1 MFQLCKRVLN
11 QNCALATLFS
21 AESRDT
27 PLLLTVNGVAFEKTN
42 ALILKGFI
50 VAENIIRQ
58 ADVIIAGAGIG
69 GLTAALALHEHG
81 INALV
86 LESTRELKPLG
97 VGINLQLQAADALTE
112 MNLREQLENIAI
124 PPQNLCI

>member
-1 MFQLCKRVLN
+1 M
-11 QNCALATLFS
+11 
-21 AESRDT
+21 
-27 PLLLTVNGVAFEKTN
+27 
-42 ALILKGFI
+42 
-50 VAENIIRQ
+50 AENIIRQ